1 MPRYEKEGATHLAF
15 GTYSDRSSPRSGML
29 TAPRQGALQLDL
41 HGARYGSLLQLSP
54 TLYAKSKRVLHIV
67 KNMAPDGPVTPSI
80 Y

>member
-1 MPRYEKEGATHLAF
+1 MPRHEKEEVTHLAF
-15 GTYSDRSSPRSGML
+15 TSYSDRSSPRFGML
-29 TAPRQGALQLDL
+29 TAPLQGALQLDL

-67 KNMAPDGPVTPSI
+67 KNIAPEGPVTPSI

>member
-15 GTYSDRSSPRSGML
+15 SSYSDPSSPRIVML
-29 TAPRQGALQLDL
+29 TAPLQGALQLDL

-54 TLYAKSKRVLHIV
+54 TLYAKSKRVLNIV
-67 KNMAPDGPVTPSI
+67 KNMAPEGTVTPSI